1 MTDFVI
7 VIAAA
12 AMLAAPTPAPGAA
25 AAAAAGTTKA
35 AGAAAAP
42 IPLSAPTV
50 GFRTYPDAASCEQAT
65 AVLVAPPN
73 ARLVCV
79 PVEPQV
85 GEMAN
90 AY

>member
-12 AMLAAPTPAPGAA
+12 AMLSNPVPGADAA
-25 AAAAAGTTKA
+25 AAAPGPAT
-35 AGAAAAP
+35 AP
-42 IPLSAPTV
+42 LTAPTV

-65 AVLVAPPN
+65 AAQVAPAG
-73 ARLVCV
+73 ARLVCI
-79 PVEPQV
+79 PVEPAI
-85 GEMAN
+85 GDAAN

>member
-1 MTDFVI
+1 MADFVI
-7 VIAAA
+7 AIAAIA
-12 AMLAAPTPAPGAA
+12 AIAGLAGPAPRAA
-25 AAAAAGTTKA
+25 TVAV
-35 AGAAAAP
+35 
-42 IPLSAPTV
+42 PLNAPTV

-65 AVLVAPPN
+65 AALVAPPN

-79 PVEPQV
+79 PVEPHV

>member
-1 MTDFVI
+1 VTDFVI
-7 VIAAA
+7 VIATA

-25 AAAAAGTTKA
+25 AAATPGTTA
-35 AGAAAAP
+35 ATGAAASVP
-42 IPLSAPTV
+42 PNAPTV
-50 GFRTYPDAASCEQAT
+50 GFRTYPDAAACEQAT
-65 AVLVAPPN
+65 AALVAPPN